1 MTAETRAAGHP
12 ALDTTRAHIPHVIFR
27 EVLGPSGAAGLL
39 QQVAAREKDFRPAV
53 VRNRRSGER
62 RVDKAVLDSLYLRDC
77 GSLTQQIETFLR
89 QSASRILSELHLEEP
104 LVEPRESEICAYRDG
119 NHLAPH
125 IDTNEVAERVRV
137 VSCVYYFPA
146 TPRRFSGGEL
156 RLYGFPARPGRD
168 MSHIPPFIDISP
180 ETDTLVAFPSWLR
193 HEVRPVQVPSGL
205 WTDSRFTI
213 NYWLHRT
220 H

>member
-12 ALDTTRAHIPHVIFR
+12 GLEATRAHIPHVIFR
-27 EVLGPSGAAGLL
+27 EVLGPAGAASLL
-39 QQVAAREKDFRPAV
+39 QQVVVRQKDFAPAV

-62 RVDKAVLDSLYLRDC
+62 RVDKAVLESFCLRD
-77 GSLTQQIETFLR
+77 GGPLTQQIETFVR

-119 NHLAPH
+119 NHFAAH

-137 VSCVYYFPA
+137 ASCVYYFAA
-146 TPRRFSGGEL
+146 TPRRFFGGEL

-193 HEVRPVQVPSGL
+193 HEVLPVQVPSGL
-205 WTDSRFTI
+205 WADSRFTI
-213 NYWLHRT
+213 NCWLHRT
-220 H
+220 R